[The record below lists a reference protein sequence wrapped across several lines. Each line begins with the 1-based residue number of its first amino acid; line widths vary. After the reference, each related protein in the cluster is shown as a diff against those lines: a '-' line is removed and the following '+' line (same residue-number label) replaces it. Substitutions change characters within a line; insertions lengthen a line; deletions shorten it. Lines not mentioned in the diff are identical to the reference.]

1 MIMSK
6 KIILGFVILIGVTA
20 CVKQQQNIP
29 LFDTV
34 TVVDQLVINDKSVP
48 IFPKSPVKIRS

>member
-1 MIMSK
+1 MIMCK

-34 TVVDQLVINDKSVP
+34 TVVDQLVIMINLCQFFQRKP
-48 IFPKSPVKIRS
+48 L